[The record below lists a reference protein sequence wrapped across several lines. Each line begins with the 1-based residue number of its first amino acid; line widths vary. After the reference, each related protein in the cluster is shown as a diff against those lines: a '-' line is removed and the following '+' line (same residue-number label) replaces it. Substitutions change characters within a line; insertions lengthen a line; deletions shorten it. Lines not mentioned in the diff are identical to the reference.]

1 VELDDET
8 QAVYGAMLADGSLG
22 VDGLARRLGLDESA
36 VRRALDALAD
46 NALVEL
52 HAGDAEPPTAIP
64 PRVGLAKM
72 LARAEADIAA
82 QQSRVASLRATME
95 RIAAEQDSRQSRES
109 LIHLEGL
116 PQIAARLEELS
127 SSAVFEC
134 VSLNPGRAHRPDAMA
149 ASAPRNQLAME
160 HGVTIRCIYQDSFRN
175 DAATL
180 AYARWLTELGGRAR
194 TLPTV
199 PMLLIVVDRAV
210 ALLPRVVGDPDSGAL
225 EVRTPALV
233 SALLDYFETLWS
245 IADPFGDVRHKEMTP
260 TSGTTR
266 ELLHLLARG
275 ATDEAIA
282 RKLGLSTRTVR
293 RLMSELMASLGATS
307 RFQAGVEAANR
318 GWVR

>member
-1 VELDDET
+1 MELDEQA

-22 VDGLARRLGLDESA
+22 VEGLVRELGLDEAA

-46 NALVEL
+46 HSLL
-52 HAGDAEPPTAIP
+52 DLRHSDPQTPLAIP
-64 PRVGLAKM
+64 PRVGLAQM
-72 LARAEADIAA
+72 LARAEAEIAA
-82 QQSRVASLRATME
+82 QQTRVASLRTTME
-95 RIAAEQDSRQSRES
+95 RIAAEHDSRQSRES

-116 PQIAARLEELS
+116 PQISARLEELS
-127 SSAVFEC
+127 SSAVSEC

-149 ASAPRNQLAME
+149 ASAPRNQVAVE
-160 HGVTIRCIYQDSFRN
+160 HGVSIRCIYQDSFRN

-194 TLPTV
+194 TLPSI
-199 PMLLIVVDRAV
+199 PMLLIVVDREV
-210 ALLPRVVGDPDSGAL
+210 ALLPRVVGDPDAGAI

-233 SALLDYFETLWS
+233 TALLDYFETLWS
-245 IADPFGDVRHKEMTP
+245 IADPFGDPRPRDVTP
-260 TSGTTR
+260 TGGTTR
-266 ELLHLLARG
+266 ELLHLLAGG

-293 RLMSELMASLGATS
+293 RLMSELMTSLGASS

-318 GWVR
+318 GWIR